1 MASQQT
7 KEESKSR
14 EEIVYKFSNKGL
26 GQLKEASIIQSKPS
40 FIKYFCDEE
49 RKFIQVEPKIID
61 VTPNLRPP
69 QAQEY
74 PNSNPYEFKTVDEPQ
89 IYLQRALKETP
100 DSLLIKIKNM
110 VKKFNDIDEK
120 AITLLSANVF
130 GSYFQD
136 RFSTVHYLIIVGA
149 NGTGKSAFG
158 DTYECL
164 GYRAIKVT
172 NTTDAF
178 WFRIF
183 GNVEY
188 GQVTII
194 AEEFDRMDESSQ
206 VMTVLKEG
214 YQPNTRVPRMN
225 SNNDKMEFFN
235 PFGFK
240 IIIGE
245 KSPNENKARGVLDRS
260 FKIKSYKGIPD
271 YNIKEIRNPQGN
283 RKRQELFDEIDDLRK
298 LLLMYRLVHIK
309 DPYKEISIGLDGRD
323 EELCKP
329 LLQLF
334 YTLGASE
341 ETLRELELTLQY
353 FLDTKNKRKGQT
365 LEAVIYPI
373 IVNIVSQYGERISST
388 ELWCLIKDSLEGQL
402 DEKNSNLFYSSE
414 YGKLYR
420 NTVIQ
425 MICDKF
431 GAEKDHTEKGNDLIF
446 DLTRLNKVGKI
457 YQNQGRMKTKPI
469 DHKTHSLTHQT
480 HPIEGRQLSEVRES
494 NIDDLSSRDESGQSV
509 NQDHSNNHDESLNHT
524 DKKKC
529 PYCDY
534 EEQPF
539 FLKIHLKYT
548 HPEYQNGI

>member
-1 MASQQT
+1 MTSQQT
-7 KEESKSR
+7 KEETKQK
-14 EEIVYKFSNKGL
+14 EEIVNKFSNKGQ
-26 GQLKEASIIQSKPS
+26 GQLRESVIIESKEG
-40 FIKYFCDEE
+40 FIKYYCGEE
-49 RKFIQVEPKIID
+49 KRFIQVEPKITE
-61 VTPNLRPP
+61 VVPNLRPP

-100 DSLLIKIKNM
+100 DSLLAKIKTA
-110 VKKFNDIDEK
+110 VKKYNDIDEK
-120 AITLLSANVF
+120 TAILLSANIL

-158 DTYECL
+158 DTFESL

-183 GNVEY
+183 GNIEY

-206 VMTVLKEG
+206 IMTVLKEG

-283 RKRQELFDEIDDLRK
+283 IKRQELFDEINDLRK
-298 LLLMYRLVHIK
+298 LLLIYRLVHIK

-334 YTLGASE
+334 YTLGTSE
-341 ETLRELELTLQY
+341 ETLRELEETLQY
-353 FLDTKNKRKGQT
+353 FLDIKNKRKGQT
-365 LEAVIYPI
+365 LEAVIYPV
-373 IVNIVSQYGERISST
+373 IVNIVSDKGEKIPST
-388 ELWCLIKDSLEGQL
+388 QLWQLITDSLEGQT
-402 DEKNSNLFYSSE
+402 DDKNSNLFYSSD
-414 YGKLYR
+414 YGKMYR
-420 NTVIQ
+420 NTVTA

-431 GAEKDHTEKGNDLIF
+431 GAEIDHKRDGNTIVFNSKTLS
-446 DLTRLNKVGKI
+446 KVGKI
-457 YQNQGRMKTKPI
+457 YQTNHISIKPI
-469 DHKTHSLTHQT
+469 CDSVTDRDHC
-480 HPIEGRQLSEVRES
+480 EGQAILSKMDERRDLLLENLNS
-494 NIDDLSSRDESGQSV
+494 DNGLINHDD
-509 NQDHSNNHDESLNHT
+509 NDESLNH
-524 DKKKC
+524 KKKC

-534 EEQPF
+534 EEQGF
-539 FLKIHLKYT
+539 FLKIHTRYS
-548 HPEYQNGI
+548 HPEHYNGF

>member
-1 MASQQT
+1 MTSQQSR
-7 KEESKSR
+7 EDSKPK
-14 EEIVYKFSNKGL
+14 EEIVNKFSNKGH
-26 GQLKEASIIQSKPS
+26 GQLREAAIVDGKPCFLQYFCNEDKRFIQSPPR
-40 FIKYFCDEE
+40 ITN
-49 RKFIQVEPKIID
+49 VNP
-61 VTPNLRPP
+61 VLRPP

-74 PNSNPYEFKTVDEPQ
+74 PNNNPYEFKTVDEPQ

-100 DSLLIKIKNM
+100 DSLLLKIRKM

-120 AITLLSANVF
+120 ALTLLSADVF

-136 RFSTVHYLIIVGA
+136 RFSTIHYLIIVGA

-158 DTYECL
+158 DTFECL
-164 GYRAIKVT
+164 GYRAVKVT

-206 VMTVLKEG
+206 IMTVLKEG
-214 YQPNTRVPRMN
+214 YQPNTRVPRMTNDN
-225 SNNDKMEFFN
+225 SKMEFFI

-260 FKIKSYKGIPD
+260 FKIKSYKGYPEF
-271 YNIKEIRNPQGN
+271 NIKEIRNPQGN
-283 RKRQELFDEIDDLRK
+283 ARRQQLFDELNDLRK
-298 LLLMYRLVHIK
+298 LLIMYRLVHIK
-309 DPYKEISIGLDGRD
+309 DPFKEVAVGLDGRD

-334 YTLGASE
+334 YTLGASS
-341 ETLRELELTLQY
+341 ETIKELEETLQY

-365 LEAVIYPI
+365 LEAIIYPV
-373 IVNIVSQYGERISST
+373 IVNIVSEFGERIQSSQ
-388 ELWCLIKDSLEGQL
+388 LWQFITDSLEGQL
-402 DEKNSNLFYSSE
+402 DDKNSNLFYSSD
-414 YGKLYR
+414 YGKMYR
-420 NTVIQ
+420 NTITA

-431 GAEKDHTEKGNDLIF
+431 GAEIDHRRDGNTIVF
-446 DLTRLNKVGKI
+446 NSKTLNKVGKI
-457 YQNQGRMKTKPI
+457 YQTNHISTKPVLCDSVTHR
-469 DHKTHSLTHQT
+469 DHCEGQIIFSNDEMELRNSNVLDITH
-480 HPIEGRQLSEVRES
+480 
-494 NIDDLSSRDESGQSV
+494 V
-509 NQDHSNNHDESLNHT
+509 NHNDNGESLLHT

-539 FLKIHLKYT
+539 FLKIHIRNS
-548 HPEYQNGI
+548 HRDQAN

>member
-1 MASQQT
+1 MTSQLTREDT
-7 KEESKSR
+7 KQK
-14 EEIVYKFSNKGL
+14 EEIVYKFSNKGQ
-26 GQLKEASIIQSKPS
+26 GQLREAGIIEGKPY
-40 FIKYFCDEE
+40 FIKYNQN
-49 RKFIQVEPKIID
+49 KGFIQVEPKIMD
-61 VTPNLRPP
+61 VTPVLRPP

-74 PNSNPYEFKTVDEPQ
+74 PNNNPYEFKTNDEPQ
-89 IYLQRALKETP
+89 RYLQRALRETP
-100 DSLLIKIKNM
+100 DSILEKIKTH
-110 VKKFNDIDEK
+110 VKRFNEIDDNTV
-120 AITLLSANVF
+120 TLLSANIL

-136 RFSTVHYLIIVGA
+136 RFSTVHYLIIIGA

-158 DTYECL
+158 DTYECV
-164 GYRAIKVT
+164 GYRAVKVT

-194 AEEFDRMDESSQ
+194 AEEFDRMDESSP

-235 PFGFK
+235 PFGLK

-283 RKRQELFDEIDDLRK
+283 SMRQELFNEMDDLRK
-298 LLLMYRLVHIK
+298 LLFMYRLIHIK
-309 DPYKEISIGLDGRD
+309 DPYKEIEIGLDGRD

-334 YTLGASE
+334 YTLGASD
-341 ETLRELELTLQY
+341 ETLRELESTLQY
-353 FLDTKNKRKGQT
+353 FLDIKNKRKGQT
-365 LEAVIYPI
+365 LEAIIYPI
-373 IVNIVSQYGERISST
+373 IVNIVSEHGERISSS
-388 ELWCLIKDSLEGQL
+388 ELWRLIIDSLEGQL
-402 DEKNSNLFYSSE
+402 DEKNSNLFYSSD

-420 NTVIQ
+420 NTVTG

-431 GAEKDHTEKGNDLIF
+431 GAEIDHRRDGNTILF
-446 DLTRLNKVGKI
+446 NPKNLNKVGKI
-457 YQNQGRMKTKPI
+457 YQTNNISTRPC
-469 DHKTHSLTHQT
+469 DSVTH
-480 HPIEGRQLSEVRES
+480 R
-494 NIDDLSSRDESGQSV
+494 
-509 NQDHSNNHDESLNHT
+509 DHSDGLGTLSNKEEELRNSNLSDNEPVNPSDHDESPNH
-524 DKKKC
+524 KEKC
-529 PYCDY
+529 PYCDH
-534 EEQPF
+534 EDHPF
-539 FLKIHLKYT
+539 FLKLHKRNV
-548 HPEYQNGI
+548 HPEQD